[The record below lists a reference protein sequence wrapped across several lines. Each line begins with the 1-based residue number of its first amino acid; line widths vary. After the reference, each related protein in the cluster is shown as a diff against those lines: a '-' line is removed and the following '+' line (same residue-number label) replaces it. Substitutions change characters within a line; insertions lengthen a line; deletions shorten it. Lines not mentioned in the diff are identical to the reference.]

1 MPTPKQ
7 LAIRALRRT
16 TDAIVHDVRQFPL
29 DRWHESPGGEAND
42 LFGVLL
48 HLIQCGPWWL
58 LNIGMPGA
66 DRTPLPGRDEYQS
79 AEQMLETFRK
89 GRDHLLGILE
99 ERPDEFF
106 ENPVPDCHYG
116 HLHSGTE
123 LFLYAAEHDFYH
135 VGQINMLQMALAKP
149 GEDTGR

>member
-1 MPTPKQ
+1 MPTPKE

-16 TDAIVHDVRQFPL
+16 TDAIARDARQFPL
-29 DRWHESPGGEAND
+29 NRWRESPGGEAND
-42 LFGVLL
+42 LFGILL

-58 LNIGMPGA
+58 ENIGVPEA
-66 DRTPLPGRDEYQS
+66 ERPALPERHEYQS

-99 ERPDEFF
+99 QRPDEFF
-106 ENPVPDCHYG
+106 DNPVPACKYG
-116 HLHSGTE
+116 HLHSGAE

-135 VGQINMLQMALAKP
+135 VGQINMLQMALARP
-149 GEDTGR
+149 GDDAGR